1 MGQLKEYVVSLPG
14 VLFWSFFLH
23 WAFFRSISSNWQD
36 FEIFR
41 NQNFRKL
48 FIKNIGCIKQPR
60 TLYVCVLQATFTL
73 SSERSNAWKWSY
85 DKHYEPEF
93 TLLNIVWV
101 GNILDGFFWITII
114 RVGIFQV
121 GVILGGNFPGGS
133 YPGWEFSRWELSW
146 PGIFRVGVI
155 LAGNCPGW
163 SYPGWEFSLVG
174 VLRVGFSG
182 GNHPG
187 GNFPGGSFPST
198 YSANR

>member
-1 MGQLKEYVVSLPG
+1 MSI
-14 VLFWSFFLH
+14 FW
-23 WAFFRSISSNWQD
+23 SISSNWQD

-121 GVILGGNFPGGS
+121 GVILAGS

-146 PGIFRVGVI
+146 LGIFRVGVI